1 LQKLLVREKAG
12 TDTKGIYLISS
23 NPAEPEM
30 FELKVHKPKDK
41 QVWIQSIRSAV
52 NECPEEEDNGYVTFS
67 FEERQRQLETKKN
80 NIREIVG
87 TYHLIIEYSIAS
99 SQPVASYTAW
109 GYQLFLN

>member
-52 NECPEEEDNGYVTFS
+52 QECPEEEDDGYVTFS

-87 TYHLIIEYSIAS
+87 TFHLIIEYLYYI
-99 SQPVASYTAW
+99 
-109 GYQLFLN
+109 LEFCCIFL

>member
-1 LQKLLVREKAG
+1 MREKAG

-52 NECPEEEDNGYVTFS
+52 EECPEEEDDMFMTLS
-67 FEERQRQLETKKN
+67 FDEKQQQLETKKN

-87 TYHLIIEYSIAS
+87 KFAL
-99 SQPVASYTAW
+99 
-109 GYQLFLN
+109 LM

>member
-1 LQKLLVREKAG
+1 
-12 TDTKGIYLISS
+12 
-23 NPAEPEM
+23 M

-52 NECPEEEDNGYVTFS
+52 QECPEEYDGYVTLS

-87 TYHLIIEYSIAS
+87 MCNHNMMTLYN
-99 SQPVASYTAW
+99 
-109 GYQLFLN
+109 F

>member
-1 LQKLLVREKAG
+1 MCFLQVLKPVAGVVSLQKLLVREKAG

-52 NECPEEEDNGYVTFS
+52 KECPEEEDDRYTTLS
-67 FEERQRQLETKKN
+67 IEERQRQLETKKN

-87 TYHLIIEYSIAS
+87 TFDYLIDCENMS
-99 SQPVASYTAW
+99 S
-109 GYQLFLN
+109 

>member
-1 LQKLLVREKAG
+1 MREKAG

-41 QVWIQSIRSAV
+41 QMWIQSIRSAV
-52 NECPEEEDNGYVTFS
+52 EECPEEEDDRFITLS
-67 FEERQRQLETKKN
+67 FDEKQQQLETKKN

-87 TYHLIIEYSIAS
+87 KFAL
-99 SQPVASYTAW
+99 
-109 GYQLFLN
+109 LM

>member
-1 LQKLLVREKAG
+1 MQKLLVREKAG

-52 NECPEEEDNGYVTFS
+52 QECPEEEDDGYVTLS

-87 TYHLIIEYSIAS
+87 MLNNWLVMILHFSN
-99 SQPVASYTAW
+99 
-109 GYQLFLN
+109 FLC

>member
-1 LQKLLVREKAG
+1 MREKAG

-52 NECPEEEDNGYVTFS
+52 EECPEEEDDRFMTLS
-67 FEERQRQLETKKN
+67 SDEKQRQLETKKN

-87 TYHLIIEYSIAS
+87 KFAILM
-99 SQPVASYTAW
+99 
-109 GYQLFLN
+109 

>member
-1 LQKLLVREKAG
+1 MQKLLVREKAG

-52 NECPEEEDNGYVTFS
+52 KECPEEDDDRYVTLS

-87 TYHLIIEYSIAS
+87 SLYYCISYETLS
-99 SQPVASYTAW
+99 SKRCY
-109 GYQLFLN
+109 

>member
-1 LQKLLVREKAG
+1 MQKLLVREKAG

-52 NECPEEEDNGYVTFS
+52 QECPEEEDDGCITLS

-80 NIREIVG
+80 NIKEIVG
-87 TYHLIIEYSIAS
+87 AFNVVYYL
-99 SQPVASYTAW
+99 
-109 GYQLFLN
+109 